1 MNEAENYV
9 RKMAN
14 VSLQTIRS
22 TKGSLSQSDIQSAV
36 NMSAGMAK
44 ATLFPDAA
52 IDEEMLIRK
61 LETAWNV
68 TLDGAP
74 DFLEDDAGHVEWLAE
89 RRDDI
94 DWDFWERLETFLAAE
109 EGLPGQVIEGIDS
122 TTDFVLSRLENP
134 LRPGPWD
141 RRGLVAGQVQS
152 GKTGHYTALICKAL
166 DAGYKVIVVL
176 AGLHNS
182 LRSQTQGRLDEGVRG
197 IDSGKALAGVYEGSA
212 AIGVGL
218 VGGANCTVHSFT
230 SVSDAGDFKKDH
242 AGKVGFTLSG
252 ADPTMLVVKKN
263 KTILTNLIAWIGSNN
278 PGKHPDT
285 GEPQVQGVPLLVI
298 DDEADQA
305 SVDVRKKRRGS
316 DEYDPSV
323 INGLVRQLLESF
335 EQSAYVGYTATPF
348 ANIFINPR
356 ASHEKS
362 GDDLFPHAFI
372 LRLPAPSNYIGPVKV
387 FGLVEDEELG
397 IEESQPLPIL
407 RTVED
412 YTEWIPE
419 RHKKDLIPS
428 APIPASLQQA
438 LDVFLLGAAIRRFR
452 GQADKHHSMLV
463 HVTRFT
469 DVQRLVHE
477 QVVDAWGAMRDEL
490 YAAPRD
496 SALFTRLRR
505 LFETDIASTSRRI
518 AHDPDFDDQTGSL
531 PSWSD
536 LVTLLYP
543 AAKKVQIWRINGS
556 SKEALEYRDHPNGLS
571 VIAVGGDKLSRGLT
585 LAGLTVSYY
594 LRTSNAYDT
603 LMQMGRWFGYRP
615 DYLDLCRLYT
625 TEELQRRYVAI
636 TEASEELYREF
647 HYMHL
652 ARKTPDNFGLRVR
665 QHPLGLTVTAP
676 NKLRHAKE
684 HEMSYADTTVDS
696 VVLDRRQN
704 ARRANWD
711 AMQSLVRSMQETQAI
726 SQPSGG
732 LYVWHSVPAQP
743 VIDFFRGYQAHAG
756 ATAAQPKLL
765 ADYITQRLAD
775 GGLGTWT
782 VALAASGD
790 SDADDRSFDA
800 LGTGRR
806 LPLTWRASVD
816 GQVKPVDRYTVKR
829 VGSPTHELADLTR
842 GTALWQSALDE
853 TIADWK
859 ASTRKNKRPTEPTQ
873 PSAAAARHHRSR
885 NEGLLVLY
893 PLNPMAA
900 EGTEKNDKS
909 EETPFVGFVVSFPPD
924 GGAKP
929 LTYKINMVAYEQ
941 LFLGEDAEGDDD
953 D

>member
-9 RKMAN
+9 REMAN
-14 VSLQTIRS
+14 VSIRTIRA
-22 TKGSLSQSDIQSAV
+22 TRGSLSKDDIENVVQ
-36 NMSAGMAK
+36 MSAHLAK
-44 ATLFPDAA
+44 ATLFPGAFV
-52 IDEEMLIRK
+52 DEVILVRK
-61 LETAWNV
+61 LETFWNV
-68 TLDGAP
+68 TLDGTP
-74 DFLEDDAGHVEWLAE
+74 DFLEDDAGHVEWLEA
-89 RRDDI
+89 RRSEI
-94 DWDFWERLETFLAAE
+94 DWDFWERLETFFADV
-109 EGLPGQVIEGIDS
+109 EGLPGQVIESTDS
-122 TTDFVLSRLENP
+122 TTDFVLGRLENP
-134 LRPGPWD
+134 QRPGPWD

-197 IDSGKALAGVYEGSA
+197 IDSGKALTGVYEGGA

-218 VGGANCTVHSFT
+218 LGGANCTVHSFT
-230 SVSDAGDFKKDH
+230 SVTDAGDFKKDH
-242 AGKVGFTLSG
+242 AGKLGFTLSG
-252 ADPTMLVVKKN
+252 ADPTMFVVKKN
-263 KTILTNLIAWIGSNN
+263 KTILTNLISWIKSSNAVTD
-278 PGKHPDT
+278 PDT
-285 GEPQVQGVPLLVI
+285 GKHQVPAVPLLVI

-305 SVDVRKKRRGS
+305 SVDVRKKRKGS

-323 INGLVRQLLESF
+323 INGLIRKLLESF
-335 EQSAYVGYTATPF
+335 EQSSYVGYTATPF

-356 ASHEKS
+356 ASHEES

-372 LRLPAPSNYIGPVKV
+372 LRLPAPSNYVGPVKV
-387 FGLVEDEELG
+387 FGLQEDDELG
-397 IEESQPLPIL
+397 IEERKPLPIV
-407 RTVED
+407 RTVDD
-412 YTEWIPE
+412 YSDWIPE
-419 RHKKDLIPS
+419 KHRKDLIPGS
-428 APIPASLQQA
+428 QIPPSLQEA

-452 GQADKHHSMLV
+452 GQAESHHSMLV

-469 DVQRLVHE
+469 AVQHLVHE
-477 QVVDAWGAMRDEL
+477 QILDAWDAMKHEL
-490 YAAPRD
+490 YAASTD
-496 SALFTRLRR
+496 STLLTRLRH
-505 LFETDIASTSRRI
+505 LFETDIAATSRTI
-518 AHDPDFDDQTGSL
+518 AHDPDFDDQSGRL
-531 PSWSD
+531 PSWGE
-536 LVTLLYP
+536 LGPMLYP

-615 DYLDLCRLYT
+615 DYLDVCRLYT
-625 TEELQRRYVAI
+625 TDELQRRYEAI

-652 ARKTPDNFGLRVR
+652 AHKTPDNFGLRVR

-696 VVLDRRQN
+696 VVFDRRQSP
-704 ARRANWD
+704 REANWD
-711 AMQSLVRSMQETQAI
+711 AMQTLVRTMQETQAL

-909 EETPFVGFVVSFPPD
+909 QETPFVGFVVSFPPD